1 MSITRPRARLVCS
14 PLSSPDHAPGRPHL
28 VEPGAPG
35 CSQDAGWT
43 GHTAP
48 NLGGMA
54 GQKAPELPSHYRT
67 HERVSQ
73 SHIQCDPGHASQK
86 HTRPGP
92 ILSQHPACRQGCEL
106 STLWHTHSCSC
117 LATRIQRTL
126 SMTAPSAPSSLTE
139 RRGAGRVPLAENTPW
154 SASVWAFLSTRAAG
168 CRRTPDLIS
177 NPHPGS
183 CSAVQT
189 QPSLHR

>member
-1 MSITRPRARLVCS
+1 MPVWCAHISRSRP
-14 PLSSPDHAPGRPHL
+14 RPHL
-28 VEPGAPG
+28 AEPGAPG

-48 NLGGMA
+48 NLAGMA

-67 HERVSQ
+67 LKCAYHSRQFSATLCLAKA
-73 SHIQCDPGHASQK
+73 HTARPDP
-86 HTRPGP
+86 
-92 ILSQHPACRQGCEL
+92 QHPACRQGCEL

-126 SMTAPSAPSSLTE
+126 SMTAPGSAPSSLTE

-168 CRRTPDLIS
+168 WRTPDLIS